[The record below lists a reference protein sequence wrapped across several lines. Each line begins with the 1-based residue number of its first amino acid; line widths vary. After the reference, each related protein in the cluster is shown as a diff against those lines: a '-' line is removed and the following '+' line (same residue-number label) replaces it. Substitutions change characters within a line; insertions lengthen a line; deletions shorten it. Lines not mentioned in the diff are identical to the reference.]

1 MLRVN
6 IVVALVVVGHCCGM
20 HVKCWRQLLFCLHVE
35 CSDVCVLVS
44 HFSFWLMFAGVV
56 MSVESEVP
64 DFENEPTAFV
74 QELDNVCM
82 SLPVADSPH
91 AMQLRTPARA
101 RPAAEMPLLCSPMSS
116 DAGSPVAETPPKRLR
131 LRQRTTP
138 PPEACSVAQ
147 PVQSA
152 AEEFV

>member
-64 DFENEPTAFV
+64 SSENEPTACF
-74 QELDNVCM
+74 QELRDVCM

-91 AMQLRTPARA
+91 AMQLRTPVRA
-101 RPAAEMPLLCSPMSS
+101 MPPAALRSLASPMSS
-116 DAGSPVAETPPKRLR
+116 DAGSLVAETPPKRVHIYMYMYMIILYTYIYIHR
-131 LRQRTTP
+131 NYGNI
-138 PPEACSVAQ
+138 
-147 PVQSA
+147 
-152 AEEFV
+152 

>member
-64 DFENEPTAFV
+64 SSENEPTAFL
-74 QELDNVCM
+74 QELHDVCM
-82 SLPVADSPH
+82 SLPVADSPR
-91 AMQLRTPARA
+91 AMQLRTPVRA
-101 RPAAEMPLLCSPMSS
+101 MPPAALRSLASPMSS
-116 DAGSPVAETPPKRLR
+116 DAGSPVAETPPKRVYIYIYMIILYTYIYIHR
-131 LRQRTTP
+131 
-138 PPEACSVAQ
+138 SYGIYI
-147 PVQSA
+147 
-152 AEEFV
+152 